1 MLFIVSCGGGGGGG
15 GGGSDPTTP
24 TTPAPTVT
32 LSAEPTSVLLDN
44 TSTLTWS
51 STNASSC
58 SANWTSQTSISG
70 SEAVTITSAGN
81 NSFSISCT
89 GDGGSRSASVTVE
102 GYRNTDGIVVDGYIS
117 GAEVFIDEDDDWLLD
132 SNENSTT
139 SDNDGKFTI
148 KYANGN
154 LVSIGGTDL
163 DSQTLLDNLLITH
176 KLTGHSDFKAVTP
189 VTSIAAFMEDASL
202 VNSAL
207 GIDSSIDVFTFDPVA
222 NKGDG
227 GINDYL
233 YEKGNQLTVLAF
245 ALQNITNNLNTTTET
260 TQDYFKA
267 ITEEIEKEYTETE
280 TKVNI
285 ETEAFVTKVFDN
297 VITAKSVTIDEAA
310 KSNTVTALAG
320 MLPVIQVK
328 SEDDLTTAVIRF
340 AISTLQTDIQA
351 IADGS
356 ASAETLKSYTEDLLN
371 YIAEDQNIDSD
382 KIAPN
387 ITAIADSVITQED
400 TAVEID
406 VLLND
411 SYVAGSPIILTI
423 GNASNGITE
432 LVDKFVIYTPNSD
445 FNGEDSF
452 TYALVQGDKASS
464 SNVAVTIEPVN
475 DAPSIDIASTI
486 QVKEGET
493 AVTTVS
499 VSDVD
504 EDELTLTLSGVD
516 SQFLSLSNDR
526 VLTFNEAPDFETKSS
541 YSISLSLSDGEISV
555 SKDITIEI
563 IDVNDAAPV
572 FTSDDIFNVDEN
584 QTAIGTVTAT
594 DPEGDDFTFSINNSE
609 INIDASSGVLTFVV
623 APDYETKSSYT
634 ALITAIDTED
644 NSSTQAITINILNLN
659 DNSPVITSSNS
670 FNADENQIAIGT
682 ATATDVDGDQI
693 SFSIDSSDI
702 NIDASSGILSFVSA
716 PDYETKSTYTATVT
730 ASDGVNSATQS
741 ISISINDINETPT
754 ITSTSAFN
762 ADENQIAI
770 GTATAT
776 DDDGDQISFSID
788 SSDINIDASSGI
800 LSFVSAPDY
809 ETKST
814 YTATVTASD
823 GANSTIQDITVN
835 VNNLNDN
842 SPQFT
847 SDLNFNAD
855 ENQTAIGT
863 VTATDA
869 DGDGIVY
876 SISGSEININSVSG
890 VLTFVSAPD
899 YETKSTYTATVTA
912 SDGVNSETDNI
923 TVNINNLNDNEPIFT
938 GNTVFNAD
946 ENQTAIGAVSATDPD
961 GGAITYSIAGSEI
974 LIDSLS
980 GVLTFV
986 AAPDY
991 ETKNTYEV
999 NVIATDSGNSQ
1010 ASALITI
1017 AINNLNDNTPEITS
1031 SSSFSVDENNN
1042 NIGQLEAT
1050 DADGDEIIYSVDNN
1064 VDQNIDITVAANNNG
1079 SGNVYVISGAQNK
1092 SLNFQTGKT
1101 YIFNHPSGH
1110 PLRFSTTADGTHGGG
1125 VEYTSGVDTST
1136 NGITKITIT
1145 EDTPSSLYYYCSIH
1159 SEMGSNIS
1167 TGVNNNPILI
1177 QVNSS
1182 SGSLTFSRSPDFETL
1197 SFFSAKASASDGERI
1212 TYQDIQVDINDIEPE
1227 GPVFTSSSTF
1237 VVDENETFIGQVTV
1251 SNSSNTIFS
1260 ISGNEINI
1268 NESTGDLTFIEEADY
1283 EVKSSYTATVSASD
1297 GTNSTDQVIT
1307 VNLNN
1312 LNDNRPIINEQT
1324 FNVDENQTS
1333 VGTVIASDADN
1344 DTLTYSTNS
1353 QYLNID
1359 STTGVLTFEE
1369 APDYEGSFKS
1379 YSLFVKVSDGSYEE
1393 NGSITININNLND
1406 NSPSFTSGDSSFS
1419 VDENQNAIGQ
1429 VSATDADGDTP
1440 IFSITGSEININSS
1454 TGVLEFVD
1462 SPDYE
1467 TKNQYSETITA
1478 SDGENSTELAI
1489 TVSINNLDDNRPVFT
1504 SSSTF
1509 SAEENQSAIGTV
1521 QATDADGDTLSY
1533 SVTCGH
1539 NCDYE
1544 MDSSTGVFT
1553 FKRIP
1558 NYERKNTYTADI
1570 YASDSAGST
1579 LQQVTISIT
1588 DVNDVPPVIT
1598 SSSTFSADEN
1608 QTAIGTITASDC
1620 DGVMSWASDRD
1631 CEETGQ
1637 TELTYS
1643 ISGSEINI
1651 DATSGVMT
1659 FVSEPD
1665 YETKSSYSA
1674 SVTVS
1679 DGTFSDTED
1688 ITVSI
1693 NNINDNGPEITSSS
1707 TFNVDENETSIGTVT
1722 ATDLDNDNLTYSI
1735 SGSEININD
1744 STGVLVFTSAPDYET
1759 KTSYSATVTVTD
1771 GDNSA
1776 SQEITVSIND
1786 LNDNSPVITSSNSF
1800 NADENQTAIG
1810 TVTATDADAGSNL
1823 SFSVT
1828 GSNLS
1833 ISSEGVLS
1841 FDSAPDYEST
1851 TSYTGTV
1858 SVSDGTNSISQN
1870 LTISVNDLNDE
1881 VPYIWDESRQSYPWS
1896 YSPQAYAIEETV
1908 NCNTNYGSRYDN
1920 YFEIRDADTPAANLS
1935 VTIANED
1942 QANFAVSDAT
1952 KVITGDDE
1960 RLRFYF
1966 TCTASGLDRESQGA
1980 TIDFDIN
1987 FSDGLNSN
1995 SATIVVGID
2004 DTNDSTPVITSSDT
2018 MSINENEFNVGYL
2031 TISDADQDTWCSIE
2045 RDNCFNSSWTI
2056 TVSGTDAY
2064 KSNGVTPNFGSCYYS
2079 VSSGGERRCMLQT
2092 YLDEGFNYEDKQTY
2106 EITLTIADA
2115 FETNSSTKDIT
2126 VNVIDVP
2133 EAPTITS
2140 GSTYSVTEN
2149 ESYIGTVSATDP
2161 EGDSITWSISGSE
2174 ITVDSSTQ
2182 TLRFVSAP
2190 DYETKSTYTAT
2201 LTASDGT
2208 LSTTKDITINILNI
2222 PDVTGLAYTSR
2233 YSVMD
2238 SDIPNTDY
2246 LPYAS
2251 NDTVSEAQALI
2262 NPSSVTGFV
2271 GGSDTIDVFSV
2282 STTSSMYVNLDVVDY
2297 VNDTKELRV
2306 LIYESDGTSKDFSYT
2321 SGSVE
2326 NNMTILLPS
2335 SGDYLIAVDDLYGS
2349 SKYILT
2355 LGQRYETSSLEKATD
2370 FIPDYIQD
2378 EFVGYKSE
2386 ILPSITENNE
2396 LSTEQID
2403 QININK
2409 EILFNLTGTR
2419 FDEPGVKKIIKSNV
2433 NTEMLSLFDSG
2444 GLNLSLSQSGLDP
2457 LPSRQL
2463 KYLED
2468 WSFLQT
2474 IKSLD
2479 KDVIFDFNYEFELAS
2494 FSRDPLFAYQWNLQR
2509 VNLEAALNGIGQTVN
2524 DIAVAVIDTGG
2535 PTPGSTAWN
2544 ESNLIDG
2551 GFDFMYGD
2559 SNSIDYYATSDYTG
2573 NDSSHGTHVSTTIA
2587 AKNNGTGING
2597 YAVKALN
2604 INVFDQNPN
2613 KSRRTD
2619 STKVINAILYSAGLS
2634 NTSGSVA
2641 PTSTPIKVINLSLK
2655 SSGSSAYLSSL
2666 CASVTDAVSQGITV
2680 VAASG
2685 NDQDTDPGSISY
2697 PASCSGAI
2705 SVGASNSNGEITTY
2719 SQQNAYVDIA
2729 APGGDVIDRDGN
2741 GYADLVP
2748 AYVDNDRIVGL
2759 PGTSMASPQVSAA
2772 IALMYAVD
2780 NSMSPSKVITM
2791 LEAGELSDDR
2801 GTSGRDDAFGYGE
2814 LNVAKA
2820 IENVLEDISSSTTY
2834 AYTSLPYL
2842 DFGSN
2847 STQLTIDLNKVGDGS
2862 LSVSNL
2868 TADSATGLS
2877 YNNSGVDSNGFGT
2890 YTIFIDRSSIPNG
2903 EFSNTI
2909 YFNLSDG
2916 EKVAVRIYY
2925 NVGTL
2930 RSRANIGKVYIGMY
2944 DADTGELW
2952 GSLESEVD
2960 GYIAFIAR
2968 DVPLGNYYILTS
2980 TDIDDDNT
2988 VCDYAELCEYYPP
3001 LNNTEE
3007 YFSVGNPSGDE
3018 NNLGDYEI
3026 FLTPRVKYGGINAA
3040 SVSSSS
3046 NDDNVKNKNKRIKSF
3061 DGNGEIIVNDLVDS
3075 PKKIEFIKGDKN
3087 FGDE

>member
-1 MLFIVSCGGGGGGG
+1 M
-15 GGGSDPTTP
+15 
-24 TTPAPTVT
+24 
-32 LSAEPTSVLLDN
+32 
-44 TSTLTWS
+44 
-51 STNASSC
+51 
-58 SANWTSQTSISG
+58 
-70 SEAVTITSAGN
+70 
-81 NSFSISCT
+81 
-89 GDGGSRSASVTVE
+89 
-102 GYRNTDGIVVDGYIS
+102 
-117 GAEVFIDEDDDWLLD
+117 
-132 SNENSTT
+132 
-139 SDNDGKFTI
+139 
-148 KYANGN
+148 
-154 LVSIGGTDL
+154 
-163 DSQTLLDNLLITH
+163 
-176 KLTGHSDFKAVTP
+176 
-189 VTSIAAFMEDASL
+189 
-202 VNSAL
+202 NSA
-207 GIDSSIDVFTFDPVA
+207 T
-222 NKGDG
+222 
-227 GINDYL
+227 
-233 YEKGNQLTVLAF
+233 
-245 ALQNITNNLNTTTET
+245 QNIT
-260 TQDYFKA
+260 
-267 ITEEIEKEYTETE
+267 
-280 TKVNI
+280 VNI
-285 ETEAFVTKVFDN
+285 
-297 VITAKSVTIDEAA
+297 
-310 KSNTVTALAG
+310 
-320 MLPVIQVK
+320 
-328 SEDDLTTAVIRF
+328 
-340 AISTLQTDIQA
+340 
-351 IADGS
+351 
-356 ASAETLKSYTEDLLN
+356 
-371 YIAEDQNIDSD
+371 SD
-382 KIAPN
+382 
-387 ITAIADSVITQED
+387 
-400 TAVEID
+400 
-406 VLLND
+406 
-411 SYVAGSPIILTI
+411 
-423 GNASNGITE
+423 
-432 LVDKFVIYTPNSD
+432 
-445 FNGEDSF
+445 
-452 TYALVQGDKASS
+452 
-464 SNVAVTIEPVN
+464 
-475 DAPSIDIASTI
+475 
-486 QVKEGET
+486 
-493 AVTTVS
+493 
-499 VSDVD
+499 
-504 EDELTLTLSGVD
+504 
-516 SQFLSLSNDR
+516 
-526 VLTFNEAPDFETKSS
+526 
-541 YSISLSLSDGEISV
+541 
-555 SKDITIEI
+555 
-563 IDVNDAAPV
+563 
-572 FTSDDIFNVDEN
+572 
-584 QTAIGTVTAT
+584 
-594 DPEGDDFTFSINNSE
+594 
-609 INIDASSGVLTFVV
+609 
-623 APDYETKSSYT
+623 
-634 ALITAIDTED
+634 
-644 NSSTQAITINILNLN
+644 LN
-659 DNSPVITSSNS
+659 DNTPVITSSNS
-670 FNADENQIAIGT
+670 
-682 ATATDVDGDQI
+682 
-693 SFSIDSSDI
+693 
-702 NIDASSGILSFVSA
+702 
-716 PDYETKSTYTATVT
+716 
-730 ASDGVNSATQS
+730 
-741 ISISINDINETPT
+741 
-754 ITSTSAFN
+754 
-762 ADENQIAI
+762 
-770 GTATAT
+770 
-776 DDDGDQISFSID
+776 
-788 SSDINIDASSGI
+788 
-800 LSFVSAPDY
+800 
-809 ETKST
+809 
-814 YTATVTASD
+814 
-823 GANSTIQDITVN
+823 
-835 VNNLNDN
+835 
-842 SPQFT
+842 
-847 SDLNFNAD
+847 FNAD

-869 DGDGIVY
+869 DGDQIAF
-876 SISGSEININSVSG
+876 SIDGSDISIDSSSG
-890 VLTFVSAPD
+890 VLTFASAPD
-899 YETKSTYTATVTA
+899 YETKSSYTATVTA
-912 SDGVNSETDNI
+912 SDGVNSATQNI
-923 TVNINNLNDNEPIFT
+923 TVNI
-938 GNTVFNAD
+938 
-946 ENQTAIGAVSATDPD
+946 
-961 GGAITYSIAGSEI
+961 
-974 LIDSLS
+974 
-980 GVLTFV
+980 
-986 AAPDY
+986 
-991 ETKNTYEV
+991 
-999 NVIATDSGNSQ
+999 
-1010 ASALITI
+1010 
-1017 AINNLNDNTPEITS
+1017 ININDNTPEITS

-1042 NIGQLEAT
+1042 SIGQLEAT
-1050 DADGDEIIYSVDNN
+1050 DADGDDIIYAVDNN
-1064 VDQNIDITVAANNNG
+1064 VDQNIDVTVAANNNG

-1092 SLNFQTGKT
+1092 SLNLQTGKT
-1101 YIFNHPSGH
+1101 YIFNHPTGH

-1125 VEYTSGVDTST
+1125 VEYTNGVDTST
-1136 NGITKITIT
+1136 NGITKITVT
-1145 EDTPSSLYYYCSIH
+1145 EDTPGTLYYYCSIH
-1159 SEMGSNIS
+1159 SGMGSNVS
-1167 TGVNNNPILI
+1167 ASVNNNPILI

-1212 TYQDIQVDINDIEPE
+1212 TYQDIQVDINDIDPE

-1651 DATSGVMT
+1651 DATSGDMT

-1952 KVITGDDE
+1952 TVITGDDE

-2004 DTNDSTPVITSSDT
+2004 DTNDSTPAITSSDT

-2064 KSNGVTPNFGSCYYS
+2064 KSNGVTPNFGTCYYS

-2092 YLDEGFNYEDKQTY
+2092 YSDEGFNYEDKQTY

-2140 GSTYSVTEN
+2140 GNTYSVTEN

-2208 LSTTKDITINILNI
+2208 LSTTQDITVNIKNI
-2222 PDVTGLAYTSR
+2222 PDISGVAYASR

-2246 LPYAS
+2246 LAYS
-2251 NDTVSEAQALI
+2251 DNDFINTAQSLT
-2262 NPSSVTGFV
+2262 NPSIVTGHV
-2271 GGSDTIDVFSV
+2271 GGDDGIDIFSV
-2282 STTSSMYVNLDVVDY
+2282 STSSSMYVNLDVIDY
-2297 VNDTKELRV
+2297 IDDTKELRV
-2306 LIYESDGTSKDFSYT
+2306 LIYNSDGTSRETSYT
-2321 SGSVE
+2321 SASIE
-2326 NNMTILLPS
+2326 ENMTVLLPN
-2335 SGDYLIAVDDLYGS
+2335 SGDYLIVVDDLYGS
-2349 SKYILT
+2349 SNYILT
-2355 LGQRYETSSLEKATD
+2355 LGQRYSTSAYETSTD
-2370 FIPDYIQD
+2370 FIPDYISN
-2378 EFVGYKSE
+2378 EFIGYTPESAEAIENKNDISENRIRQIEAEKSE
-2386 ILPSITENNE
+2386 
-2396 LSTEQID
+2396 
-2403 QININK
+2403 
-2409 EILFNLTGTR
+2409 LFDLTGEI
-2419 FDEPGVKKIIKSNV
+2419 FDQPGVKKFNMRSMK
-2433 NTEMLSLFDSG
+2433 
-2444 GLNLSLSQSGLDP
+2444 GLQPSLSNEMNNNNRFGSGSYGLAP
-2457 LPSRQL
+2457 LTQ
-2463 KYLED
+2463 KQKDYLNH
-2468 WSFLQT
+2468 WSYLQKLRKLSSET
-2474 IKSLD
+2474 
-2479 KDVIFDFNYEFELAS
+2479 IFDFNYEFETTA
-2494 FSRDPLFAYQWNLQR
+2494 FTRDPDYNKQWNLER
-2509 VNLEAALNGIGQTVN
+2509 VQLEPVLNSLGQDVK
-2524 DIAVAVIDTGG
+2524 DVAVAVIDSGG
-2535 PTPGSTAWN
+2535 PTPNSTAWN

-2551 GFDFMYGD
+2551 GYDFVNGN
-2559 SNSIDYYATSDYTG
+2559 SNSIDYLATSSYTG
-2573 NDSSHGTHVSTTIA
+2573 QDISHGTHVSTTIA

-2597 YAVKALN
+2597 YAIKALN
-2604 INVFDQNPN
+2604 INVFSVTGTGSEAKTGGASQDTIIQ
-2613 KSRRTD
+2613 
-2619 STKVINAILYSAGLS
+2619 AIRYAAGLS
-2634 NTSGSVA
+2634 NSSGSFA
-2641 PTSTPIKVINLSLK
+2641 PTSTPIKVINMSIAARTPVTYPV
-2655 SSGSSAYLSSL
+2655 AY
-2666 CASVTDAVSQGITV
+2666 CAAVQDAIDQGITV
-2680 VAASG
+2680 VAAAG
-2685 NDQDTDPGSISY
+2685 NQQDAIPGLVSY
-2697 PASCSGAI
+2697 PASCVGAI
-2705 SVGASNSNGEITTY
+2705 SVGATNSGGDISYY
-2719 SQQNAYVDIA
+2719 SQQNAAVDIS
-2729 APGGDVIDRDGN
+2729 APGGGKTDLDGD
-2741 GYADLVP
+2741 GLYDWIL
-2748 AYVDNDRIVGL
+2748 AYGNDSQLRYSQ
-2759 PGTSMASPQVSAA
+2759 GTSMASPQVAAA
-2772 IALMYAVD
+2772 IALMYSVD
-2780 NSMSPSKVITM
+2780 NTLTPARVDSM
-2791 LEAGELSDDR
+2791 LANGELTDDR
-2801 GTSGRDDAFGYGE
+2801 GVAGDDDAFGWGE
-2814 LNVAKA
+2814 LNLVKA
-2820 IENVLEDISSSTTY
+2820 IRNIQEDAGISASFG
-2834 AYTSLPYL
+2834 YTSTSFLE
-2842 DFGSN
+2842 FGSET
-2847 STQLTIDLNKVGDGS
+2847 TQLTVDLVKVGSSS
-2862 LSVSNL
+2862 LSFSNI
-2868 TADSATGLS
+2868 TSPNGTGLT
-2877 YNNSGVDSNGFGT
+2877 YNQTSVDAEGFGT
-2890 YTIFIDRSSIPNG
+2890 YTLFIDRSSIPNG
-2903 EFSNTI
+2903 EYSTI
-2909 YFNLSDG
+2909 INFNLSDG
-2916 EKVAVRIYY
+2916 SKIAVRVYY
-2925 NVGTL
+2925 NVGAL
-2930 RSRANIGKVYIGMY
+2930 RSRPNIGKAYIGMY
-2944 DADTGELW
+2944 NASDDSLW

-2960 GYIAFIAR
+2960 GSLSFIAEDVAPGDYYIA
-2968 DVPLGNYYILTS
+2968 TS
-2980 TDIDDDNT
+2980 TDINDNNIF
-2988 VCDYAELCEYYPP
+2988 CEYGELCEFYPR
-3001 LNNTEE
+3001 LSDTAS
-3007 YFSVGNPSGDE
+3007 YFTVSDSNLSG
-3018 NNLGDYEI
+3018 YEI
-3026 FLTPRVKYGGINAA
+3026 YLKPRYRYGGPNAA
-3040 SVSSSS
+3040 SLS
-3046 NDDNVKNKNKRIKSF
+3046 NNFNTTQNTDNSILQENTSGTGKIVINPIIEVPVTNNPSAKGKNPVLS
-3061 DGNGEIIVNDLVDS
+3061 E
-3075 PKKIEFIKGDKN
+3075 
-3087 FGDE
+3087 